1 MSNTERLNTA
11 LADRYTLEHE
21 LGAGGMATVY
31 LAHDVKHNR
40 KVALKVLQP
49 ELAAVIGAE
58 RFLNEIEV
66 TGNLQH
72 PNILPLYD
80 SGEADTFLY
89 YVMPYIEGE
98 SLRDKLNREKQLGV
112 EETVEI
118 AKDVAAALHFA
129 HERGVVHRDIKPENI
144 LLQQGKPLVADFGI
158 ALAVS
163 KAGGARLTETGMSLG
178 TPHYM
183 SPEQA
188 TGDRE
193 LDARSDVYSL
203 GAMVYEMLAG
213 DPPHLGGT
221 AQAIVA
227 KILSE
232 DPESVAKR
240 RPSIPGHIDATIRK
254 ALDKT
259 PADRFSTTAR
269 FAEAL
274 VNPQVAPSLPV
285 SADRPAPA
293 GRRAVAGAALGFMAV
308 LALWGWLRPVSSPQ
322 AHDATRRFSIRLPD
336 SAPLAI
342 GTGRPAV
349 ALTTDG
355 TRLVF
360 VARVAGE
367 HRLLVKDLATDSV
380 LTIAGSE
387 GGTGPFVSG
396 DGRVGFFRRLHFL
409 DARVEGGP
417 ARKISA
423 FTPVIRGGSWIDDS
437 TLAIVASPNSGVLRI
452 RFLRTDLDEQTRD
465 PRNWF
470 TPETQPRAWPEVLP
484 GGRAV
489 VYAVAEGDDP
499 NGWQVAVAGDPIV
512 GERILVNGGSNPRY
526 AASGHLVFVRQGA
539 LWAVRFDVDRLETRG
554 EPVLVQPGVL
564 TESDGLAHFS
574 LSEDGTLVYA
584 AGAGWEAA
592 RRVVWVGRDGSIE
605 PSRLPTGAYTE
616 VALAP
621 DGQRVAVTRAIGSNT
636 DVWVGDLSRGSLA
649 PVTRDPGEDGSPV
662 WSPDGR
668 RLAIAT
674 EQFGEPPNV
683 AVVDLLRDSVG
694 LIGEPNSF
702 GAPTDWSRDG
712 RFLLFVAAPAR
723 FGRGLMTDVRI
734 RDLEREATTAW
745 LVTESE
751 ERNGAS
757 SNDGRW
763 IAYVSDESGRQ
774 EVYLRHSSGE
784 GTRVP
789 VSTEGGTGCDG
800 FGGLGR

>member
-293 GRRAVAGAALGFMAV
+293 GRRAVTM
-308 LALWGWLRPVSSPQ
+308 
-322 AHDATRRFSIRLPD
+322 LP
-336 SAPLAI
+336 
-342 GTGRPAV
+342 
-349 ALTTDG
+349 
-355 TRLVF
+355 
-360 VARVAGE
+360 
-367 HRLLVKDLATDSV
+367 
-380 LTIAGSE
+380 
-387 GGTGPFVSG
+387 
-396 DGRVGFFRRLHFL
+396 
-409 DARVEGGP
+409 
-417 ARKISA
+417 
-423 FTPVIRGGSWIDDS
+423 
-437 TLAIVASPNSGVLRI
+437 
-452 RFLRTDLDEQTRD
+452 
-465 PRNWF
+465 
-470 TPETQPRAWPEVLP
+470 
-484 GGRAV
+484 
-489 VYAVAEGDDP
+489 
-499 NGWQVAVAGDPIV
+499 
-512 GERILVNGGSNPRY
+512 
-526 AASGHLVFVRQGA
+526 AASVSVCPTPRR
-539 LWAVRFDVDRLETRG
+539 WRL
-554 EPVLVQPGVL
+554 
-564 TESDGLAHFS
+564 
-574 LSEDGTLVYA
+574 
-584 AGAGWEAA
+584 
-592 RRVVWVGRDGSIE
+592 GRDG
-605 PSRLPTGAYTE
+605 PQSR
-616 VALAP
+616 
-621 DGQRVAVTRAIGSNT
+621 
-636 DVWVGDLSRGSLA
+636 
-649 PVTRDPGEDGSPV
+649 
-662 WSPDGR
+662 
-668 RLAIAT
+668 
-674 EQFGEPPNV
+674 
-683 AVVDLLRDSVG
+683 
-694 LIGEPNSF
+694 
-702 GAPTDWSRDG
+702 
-712 RFLLFVAAPAR
+712 
-723 FGRGLMTDVRI
+723 
-734 RDLEREATTAW
+734 
-745 LVTESE
+745 
-751 ERNGAS
+751 
-757 SNDGRW
+757 
-763 IAYVSDESGRQ
+763 
-774 EVYLRHSSGE
+774 
-784 GTRVP
+784 
-789 VSTEGGTGCDG
+789 
-800 FGGLGR
+800 